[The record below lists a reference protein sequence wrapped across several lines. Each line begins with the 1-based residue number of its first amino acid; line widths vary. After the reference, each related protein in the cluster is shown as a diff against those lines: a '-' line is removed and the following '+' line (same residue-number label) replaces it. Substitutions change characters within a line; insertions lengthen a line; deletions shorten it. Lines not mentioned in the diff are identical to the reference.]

1 MCGQCGC
8 AGTLNGNDERIFQ
21 HLLIYNST
29 RGLDSTGAGS
39 VKRHNAHGK
48 APQMVVAKELGN
60 PFELLSIERKGQH
73 DIDDV
78 LSGTQ
83 RALLGHC
90 RAKTTGAVHRKNAHP
105 FMFDNIMGTHNGTLS
120 YMTQQK
126 MTGAKKFE
134 TDSEALY
141 YEIEQFGISE
151 AMKKIRASERE
162 NVQHP
167 DAYALVWY
175 DGKNNSINFLRNKE
189 RPLYFCF
196 SKDRQKM
203 FWSSEKYHLASATN
217 DAITHEEKY
226 LHCLPV
232 DQHYSWEIPESGKQF
247 GKPRVTR
254 RAGNIDP
261 FSVKGSVLTD
271 YHKQNGGKND
281 SGTGNQTWHNTNTNS
296 NSSNYSQPNG
306 VHTAGDA
313 WGPDDFHG
321 FYEKFSQSNY
331 AYMYGVTKHGMFYPS
346 LQEAW
351 DSLSIFE
358 QNARIDKGIF
368 PSGIDI
374 NKKVGDKKSDLA
386 PSCSVTHLT
395 PRSNHPDLEDSLTE
409 LNKKEPTPTNER
421 RVLSVADKKRKEE
434 RDKRF
439 LLCAGLSLSDLTFIW
454 EDHAT
459 KIYWDRKRVKYV
471 CFRWIGFN
479 LPKDQSWAR
488 TDYETCPDFVP
499 FTFHDIQA
507 RHFYKHSGKKK
518 KRKTEYRGFGNEL
531 LSETD
536 FLKKMEEGCLG
547 CQRKPQWGNYVRFVS
562 EEFFFCE
569 YCERDEKLVSSFK
582 TGTKN

>member
-48 APQMVVAKELGN
+48 MPQMVVAKELGN

-105 FMFDNIMGTHNGTLS
+105 FMFDSIMGTHNGTLS

-141 YEIEQFGISE
+141 YEIENYGIAE
-151 AMKKIRASERE
+151 AMKKIRASDRE

-189 RPLYFCF
+189 RPLWFCF
-196 SKDRQKM
+196 SKDRQKL
-203 FWSSEKYHLASATN
+203 FWSSEKLHLAAATDSAIIH
-217 DAITHEEKY
+217 DEKF

-232 DQHYSWEIPESGKQF
+232 DQHYSWEIPEAGKAF
-247 GKPRVTR
+247 GKPRVTAR
-254 RAGNIDP
+254 VGNVDP
-261 FSVKGSVLTD
+261 FGVQGSVLTD
-271 YHKQNGGKND
+271 YHNKNGGKN
-281 SGTGNQTWHNTNTNS
+281 GTATAA
-296 NSSNYSQPNG
+296 NSSQNPTYSSWKAPHQGGNAQA
-306 VHTAGDA
+306 TGDA

-321 FYEKFSQSNY
+321 FFEKFSPVHY
-331 AYMYGVTKHGMFYPS
+331 AIHYGQYKHGAFYPT

-351 DSLSIFE
+351 DSLTIFE
-358 QNARIDKGIF
+358 QQQRIEKGTW
-368 PSGIDI
+368 PSGIDLY
-374 NKKVGDKKSDLA
+374 KKLPKPGLA
-386 PSCSVTHLT
+386 PTCSV
-395 PRSNHPDLEDSLTE
+395 PRSNHPDLEDSLEE
-409 LNKKEPTPTNER
+409 LNKSKEVPNVTVK
-421 RVLSVADKKRKEE
+421 RVTLSVADQKRKEE

-439 LLCAGLSLSDLTFIW
+439 LLCVGFALSDLTYIW
-454 EDHAT
+454 EDDST

-471 CFRWIGFN
+471 CFRFIGWN
-479 LPKDQSWAR
+479 LPKDQSWVR

-507 RHFYKHSGKKK
+507 RHFFKHSGKKK

-547 CQRKPQWGNYVRFVS
+547 CQRHPQWGNYVRFVS

>member
-1 MCGQCGC
+1 LCGQCGC

-90 RAKTTGAVHRKNAHP
+90 RAKTTGAIHRKNAHP
-105 FMFDNIMGTHNGTLS
+105 FMFDNIIGTHNGTLS
-120 YMTQQK
+120 YMTHQK
-126 MTGAKKFE
+126 LTGAKKFE

-141 YEIEQFGISE
+141 YEIEQFGIAE
-151 AMKKIRASERE
+151 AMKKIRASDRE

-175 DGKNNSINFLRNKE
+175 DAKNNSINFLRNKE
-189 RPLYFCF
+189 RPLWFCF
-196 SKDRQKM
+196 SKDRQKL
-203 FWSSEKYHLASATN
+203 FWSSEKLHLAAATDN
-217 DAITHEEKY
+217 AIIHDEKY
-226 LHCLPV
+226 LHCLPT
-232 DQHYSWEIPESGKQF
+232 DQHYSWEIPEAGKQF
-247 GKPRVTR
+247 GKPRVTAR
-254 RAGNIDP
+254 VGNIDP
-261 FSVKGSVLTD
+261 FGVQGSVLTD
-271 YHKQNGGKND
+271 YRNKNGGNND
-281 SGTGNQTWHNTNTNS
+281 
-296 NSSNYSQPNG
+296 
-306 VHTAGDA
+306 TAGNNSWKAPHQGGNAQATGEA

-321 FYEKFSQSNY
+321 FFEKFSPVHY
-331 AYMYGVTKHGMFYPS
+331 AIHYGAYKHGTFYPS

-351 DSLSIFE
+351 DSLTIFE
-358 QNARIDKGIF
+358 QQKRIEKGIW
-368 PSGIDI
+368 PTGIDI
-374 NKKVGDKKSDLA
+374 NKKVGKPSLA
-386 PSCSVTHLT
+386 PSCDIRQASSPCDT
-395 PRSNHPDLEDSLTE
+395 RSNHPDLEDSLTE
-409 LNKKEPTPTNER
+409 FNKKQEVANVTVK
-421 RVLSVADKKRKEE
+421 RVTLSVADQKRKEE

-439 LLCAGLSLSDLTFIW
+439 LLCAGLGLSDLTYIW

-459 KIYWDRKRVKYV
+459 KIYWDRKRIKYV
-471 CFRWIGFN
+471 CYRFIGFN

-488 TDYETCPDFVP
+488 TDYDTCPDFVP

-518 KRKTEYRGFGNEL
+518 KRKTEYRGFEKEL
-531 LSETD
+531 LTESA
-536 FLKKMEEGCLG
+536 FLSKMEEGCLG

-562 EEFFFCE
+562 SEFFFCE
-569 YCERDEKLVSSFK
+569 WCEKDSSLVESFK
-582 TGTKN
+582 SKGNKKVLH